1 MESHFRYIAA
11 PHPCHYLPDQAQRME
26 YEYVG
31 ALTPAEYLQCMYEGW
46 RHFGN
51 VLFRP
56 VCESCHACQAVR
68 VCVADFR
75 PDRSQTRVRKLND
88 GVVRL
93 RIGEPSVTK
102 EKLALYDR
110 YHAFQSEAKSWPEH
124 PAHDAAGYAGSFV
137 HQPFA
142 VEEWCYYLGSEL
154 VGVGYVD
161 HLPSVR
167 GITPSPWMGEGGGG
181 GEEPR
186 RHTTPHPNPPP
197 QGGRETRAALDMA
210 IESRPAHRLEGGLS
224 AIYFFYD
231 PDQRH
236 RSLGTWN
243 VLSIIEEARR
253 RALPYVYLGYY
264 VEGCQSMAYKIRFA
278 PNQLRQDDGTWLDST
293 S

>member
-1 MESHFRYIAA
+1 MESLFRYVAA
-11 PHPCHYLPDQAQRME
+11 PHPCHYLPDQTQRME
-26 YEYVG
+26 YEYVA
-31 ALTPAEYLQCMYEGW
+31 ALTPAEYLQRMYEGW

-56 VCESCHACQAVR
+56 VCEECHACQAIR

-75 PDRSQTRVRKLND
+75 PDRSQKRVRKLNK
-88 GVVRL
+88 GL
-93 RIGEPSVTK
+93 IGLYIREPSMTK

-110 YHAFQSEAKSWPEH
+110 YHAFQAEAKAWPEH
-124 PAHDAAGYAGSFV
+124 PARDVAGYAGSFV

-142 VEEWCYYLGSEL
+142 IEEWCYYLGNDL

-161 HLPSVR
+161 HLPSAPPDRSPLAV
-167 GITPSPWMGEGGGG
+167 INAPSPD
-181 GEEPR
+181 R
-186 RHTTPHPNPPP
+186 
-197 QGGRETRAALDMA
+197 LD
-210 IESRPAHRLEGGLS
+210 GGLS

-231 PDQRH
+231 PDERD

-253 RALPYVYLGYY
+253 RGLPYAYLGYY

-278 PNQLRQDDGTWLDST
+278 PYQLRHEDGTWR
-293 S
+293 